1 MSGLMGHLR
10 AAIIQRFKD
19 EGRYSSDSDRSE
31 ATSMEIEPEGSRDPF
46 SFLEGVVQREMDS
59 MRNPTKERGQS
70 SHVRHYQYSHIIPI
84 RQCVFSEFQ
93 DL

>member
-1 MSGLMGHLR
+1 MSGLMGHVR

-31 ATSMEIEPEGSRDPF
+31 ATSMEIEPEASRDPF

-70 SHVRHYQYSHIIPI
+70 SHVRQYLCLQNNNDIN
-84 RQCVFSEFQ
+84 
-93 DL
+93 